1 MCLGCKEKVYFAP
14 LYYPDTWVNPDTCQ
28 GFFHELLVLIFII
41 FRYRNSY
48 HPIPRDR
55 GGYDTFEILREDL
68 DAKLKNMLSERVTET
83 DNNATAATKIL
94 YSSCMNTSKF

>member
-1 MCLGCKEKVYFAP
+1 MF
-14 LYYPDTWVNPDTCQ
+14 T
-28 GFFHELLVLIFII
+28 
-41 FRYRNSY
+41 YRNSY

-83 DNNATAATKIL
+83 DNNATSATKIL
-94 YSSCMNTSKF
+94 YSSCMNTSKFKANKKKLNFHAKNIAIVQ

>member
-1 MCLGCKEKVYFAP
+1 M
-14 LYYPDTWVNPDTCQ
+14 
-28 GFFHELLVLIFII
+28 LIFII
-41 FRYRNSY
+41 FPFRNSY

-94 YSSCMNTSKF
+94 YSSCMNTSKLKTSADVT